1 MLFSQHRHPELTL
14 AEKIWQLNWSL
25 VLLITSTASI
35 GFVMLY
41 SAANGSIEPWAYRQM
56 IRFAIGLVVM
66 LLIAVSSIHF
76 WLRYAYV
83 VYLACLGLLIVV
95 EFFGATGM
103 GAKRWIDLGF
113 MSLQPS
119 ELMKIV
125 IILALARYF
134 YASRMEDVERLS
146 YLIFPVI
153 LLAVPTTL
161 ILFQP
166 DLGTAILLGASGIAV
181 RTLVHLA
188 ENWVRD

>member
-1 MLFSQHRHPELTL
+1 MIFSQHRHPELTL
-14 AEKIWQLNWSL
+14 AEKIWQLNWAL

-41 SAANGSIEPWAYRQM
+41 SAANGNFEPWAYQQM

-66 LLIAVSSIHF
+66 LLVAVTSIHF

-83 VYLACLGLLIVV
+83 VYLVCLGLLIVV

-134 YASRMEDVERLS
+134 YASRMEDDQRLS
-146 YLIFPVI
+146 YLIFTI
-153 LLAVPTTL
+153 
-161 ILFQP
+161 I
-166 DLGTAILLGASGIAV
+166 I
-181 RTLVHLA
+181 
-188 ENWVRD
+188 